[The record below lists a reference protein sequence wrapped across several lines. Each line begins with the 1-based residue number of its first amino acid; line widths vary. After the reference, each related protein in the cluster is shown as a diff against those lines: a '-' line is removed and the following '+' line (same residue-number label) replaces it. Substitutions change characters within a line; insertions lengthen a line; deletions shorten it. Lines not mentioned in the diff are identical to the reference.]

1 LSDLR
6 LFLLGAPRIERDGSP
21 VDLDTRKAIA
31 LVAYLAIEGQ
41 TFRRDS
47 LAGLL
52 WPEHGGDQARGALRR
67 TLSTLKKGMGG
78 EGVEADRATVGLTS
92 DAVWTD
98 ATEFRRLI
106 EQSQV
111 PFAEGDPDACLAL
124 LERAIQLYRGDFMA
138 GFSLRDSVDFEDWQY
153 FQSESHRRLM
163 TSALERAVECLTMRG
178 RFAEAIDRAR
188 RWLSL
193 DSLHEPA
200 HRKLMALFA
209 WNDQRASALKQYRE
223 CVGLLDRELGVP
235 PLEETTELYRQITD
249 NRLPEPELL
258 ALPQDLGSVEVAD
271 VHVPTPTPL
280 VGRTTELALLLN
292 AYESVGAAG
301 RVALIE
307 GEAGIGKSRLADE
320 FLTRMHE
327 RGSMTATVRC
337 HPEETQLAFG
347 VVTGLLRQTL
357 EEKGTEWLEVVPVHW
372 LSECARLLP
381 ELMSLGIDVSPPT
394 RLDDP
399 GAQARFFE
407 GIASFLTA
415 ASDGPQRGVLLV
427 DDLHW
432 TDESSLDAL
441 LYLAGRLRGRPLL
454 LLGTFRSDEVGTS
467 ARVRRL
473 ATAAGQYSIDNIEL
487 RRLTRDEVSELV
499 TAARP
504 GDASLS
510 DRLYEET
517 EGLPFFLV
525 EYLAAL
531 DEGADPESPQWSPP
545 SGVRELLSS
554 RVEQMNETA
563 RQVLTTAAVIGRS
576 FDFDTVR
583 EAGGRSDDETV
594 TSLDDLTAAGLIKEV
609 APAGNGS
616 PTFDFSHEGIRR
628 LVYDDAS
635 SARRRLLHGR
645 VADSLARSRRRAG
658 VEPGAI
664 AHHYEHAGD
673 DAAAASYY
681 ELSGRKASSLFA
693 HAEAMAHFRSA
704 LALGHPEPARIHEA
718 LADIQTFSGD
728 YSGALIEYE
737 TAAALSDQHDLVTIE
752 HKIGTVH
759 HRRGDLDSARSHFEV
774 ALELLDDND
783 HARRSRV
790 CSDLSL
796 TAHRSGD
803 SAAAELLANEAL
815 GLAEKT
821 EDTNALAQA
830 HNILGILAKSRGDV
844 DSALE
849 HLQQSADLAGDLSD
863 PTARI
868 AALNNLA
875 LARGEAGEPD
885 AAIEILNEA
894 LKLCTEQQDRHRE
907 AALHNNLA
915 DLFHRNGDRER
926 SMEHLKQAVAIF
938 AEIGSK
944 ESTMQPEIWKLV
956 EW

>member
-1 LSDLR
+1 MSDIR
-6 LFLLGAPRIERDGSP
+6 LFLLGAPRIERDGSS

-98 ATEFRRLI
+98 AMEFRRLI

-111 PFAEGDPDACLAL
+111 PLSEGDPDACLAL
-124 LERAIQLYRGDFMA
+124 VERAIELYRGDFMA

-163 TSALERAVECLTMRG
+163 ASALEQAVECLTMRG

-188 RWLSL
+188 RWLTL
-193 DSLHEPA
+193 DPLHEPA
-200 HRKLMALFA
+200 HRKLMLLFA
-209 WNDQRASALKQYRE
+209 WNDQRASALKQYRA
-223 CVGLLDRELGVP
+223 CVGLLERELGVP
-235 PLEETTELYRQITD
+235 PLAETTELYRQITD
-249 NRLPEPELL
+249 NRVPEPQLL
-258 ALPQDLGSVEVAD
+258 ALPHEPSIELAD
-271 VHVPTPTPL
+271 VRAPIPAPL
-280 VGRTTELALLLN
+280 VGRTNELARLVD
-292 AYESVGAAG
+292 AYERVGASG

-320 FLTRMHE
+320 FLKYVHE
-327 RGSMTATVRC
+327 RGAMTAAVRC
-337 HPEETQLAFG
+337 HAEETRLAFG

-357 EEKGTEWLEVVPVHW
+357 EEKGNEWLEVVPVHW

-381 ELMSLGIDVSPPT
+381 ELLSLGYDVPPPT
-394 RLDDP
+394 PLDDP

-415 ASDGPQRGVLLV
+415 ASAGPQRGVLLV

-441 LYLAGRLRGRPLL
+441 LYLASRLKGRPLL
-454 LLGTFRSDEVGTS
+454 LVGTFRSEEVGAS
-467 ARVRRL
+467 ARIRKL
-473 ATAAGQYSIDNIEL
+473 AAAAGPYSVPNIEL
-487 RRLTRDEVSELV
+487 GRLSRGEVAELV
-499 TAARP
+499 AAIRP
-504 GDASLS
+504 DDASLS
-510 DRLYEET
+510 ARLYEET

-531 DEGADPESPQWSPP
+531 DEEADPESPQWSPP

-563 RQVLTTAAVIGRS
+563 RQVITTAAVIGRS

-594 TSLDDLTAAGLIKEV
+594 TALDDLAAAGLIKEV
-609 APAGNGS
+609 ASVGDQS
-616 PTFDFSHEGIRR
+616 PTFDFSHERIRR

-645 VADSLARSRRRAG
+645 VADSLARSRRRSG
-658 VEPGAI
+658 TEPGAV
-664 AHHYEHAGD
+664 AHHYELAGD
-673 DAAAASYY
+673 DAAAAQYY
-681 ELSGRKASSLFA
+681 ELSGRKASSWFA
-693 HAEAMAHFRSA
+693 HAEAMSHFRTA
-704 LALGHPEPARIHEA
+704 LALGHPEPARIHQA
-718 LADIQTFSGD
+718 IGDIQTFSGD
-728 YSGALIEYE
+728 YSGALIGYE

-759 HRRGDLDSARSHFEV
+759 HRRGDLDSARSHFEM
-774 ALELLDDND
+774 ALELLDDD
-783 HARRSRV
+783 EHAQRSRV

-803 SAAAELLANEAL
+803 TVTAERLANEAL

-821 EDTNALAQA
+821 EDISALAQA

-844 DSALE
+844 DAALE
-849 HLQQSADLAGDLSD
+849 HLQQSADLAGELID

-875 LARGEAGEPD
+875 LARSEAGERD
-885 AAIEILNEA
+885 TAIEILSEA

-907 AALHNNLA
+907 AALQNNLA

>member
-1 LSDLR
+1 MSEIR
-6 LFLLGAPRIERDGSP
+6 LFLLGAPRIERDGDT

-31 LVAYLAIEGQ
+31 LVAYLAVEGQ
-41 TFRRDS
+41 IFRRDS

-78 EGVEADRATVGLTS
+78 EGLQADRATVGLTN

-98 ATEFRRLI
+98 AMEFRRLI

-111 PFAEGDPDACLAL
+111 PFSKGDPDACLAL
-124 LERAIQLYRGDFMA
+124 VERAIELYRGDFMA

-178 RFAEAIDRAR
+178 RFAEAIERAR

-193 DSLHEPA
+193 DPLHEPA
-200 HRKLMALFA
+200 HRKLMLLFA
-209 WNDQRASALKQYRE
+209 YNDQRASALKQYRA
-223 CVGLLDRELGVP
+223 CVGLLERELGVP

-258 ALPQDLGSVEVAD
+258 ALPRELAAIELSD
-271 VHVPTPTPL
+271 VQMPPPSPL
-280 VGRTTELALLLN
+280 VGRTIELGLLVDT
-292 AYESVGAAG
+292 YESMGASG
-301 RVALIE
+301 RVVLIE

-320 FLTRMHE
+320 FLERMHE
-327 RGSMTATVRC
+327 RGSMTAAVGC
-337 HPEETQLAFG
+337 HAEETHLAFG

-357 EEKGTEWLEVVPVHW
+357 EEKGSEWLEVVPVHW

-381 ELMSLGIDVSPPT
+381 ELLGLDLGVPPPT

-415 ASDGPQRGVLLV
+415 ASEGPPPGGLLV

-441 LYLAGRLRGRPLL
+441 LYLAGRLKGRPLL
-454 LLGTFRSDEVGTS
+454 LVGTFRSEEVGAS
-467 ARVRRL
+467 ARIRRL
-473 ATAAGQYSIDNIEL
+473 AAAAGQYSVDNIEL
-487 RRLTRDEVSELV
+487 GRLSRDEVSELV
-499 TAARP
+499 AAARP

-510 DRLYEET
+510 ARLYEET

-531 DEGADPESPQWSPP
+531 DEGADPESPQWSAP

-563 RQVLTTAAVIGRS
+563 RQVMTTAAVIGRS

-594 TSLDDLTAAGLIKEV
+594 TALDDLAAAGLIKEV
-609 APAGNGS
+609 ASTGGGAPR
-616 PTFDFSHEGIRR
+616 FDFSHEGIRR
-628 LVYDDAS
+628 LAYDDAS

-645 VADSLARSRRRAG
+645 VADSLARSRGRNTA
-658 VEPGAI
+658 EPGAV
-664 AHHYEHAGD
+664 AHHYELAGND
-673 DAAAASYY
+673 ATAAAYY

-693 HAEAMAHFRSA
+693 HAEAMSHFRTA
-704 LALGHPEPARIHEA
+704 LALRHPEPARIHEA
-718 LADIQTFSGD
+718 IADIQTFAGD
-728 YSGALIEYE
+728 YSGALIGYE
-737 TAAALSDQHDLVTIE
+737 TAAALSDQHDLVSIE

-759 HRRGDLDSARSHFEV
+759 HRRGDLDSARSHFQE
-774 ALELLDDND
+774 ALELLDDD
-783 HARRSRV
+783 EHARRSRV

-796 TAHRSGD
+796 NAHRSGD
-803 SAAAELLANEAL
+803 PTTAERLANEAL
-815 GLAEKT
+815 GLAVKT
-821 EDTNALAQA
+821 EDISALAQA

-844 DSALE
+844 DTAIE

-875 LARGEAGEPD
+875 LARGEAGERD

-894 LKLCTEQQDRHRE
+894 LKLCAEQQDRHRE

-944 ESTMQPEIWKLV
+944 ESTMQPEIWKLA

>member
-1 LSDLR
+1 MSEIR
-6 LFLLGAPRIERDGSP
+6 LFLLGAPRIERGGTP

-31 LVAYLAIEGQ
+31 LVAYLAVEGQ
-41 TFRRDS
+41 IFRRDS

-78 EGVEADRATVGLTS
+78 EGVVADRATVGLT
-92 DAVWTD
+92 DDVVWTD
-98 ATEFRRLI
+98 AMAFRSLV
-106 EQSQV
+106 EQSQA
-111 PFAEGDPDACLAL
+111 PFTAGDPDACLSL
-124 LERAIQLYRGDFMA
+124 VERAIELYRGDFMA

-163 TSALERAVECLTMRG
+163 SSALERAVECLRMRG
-178 RFAEAIDRAR
+178 RFAEAIERAR

-193 DSLHEPA
+193 DPLHEPA
-200 HRKLMALFA
+200 HRKLMLLFA

-223 CVGLLDRELGVP
+223 CVGLLERELGVQ

-249 NRLPEPELL
+249 NQTPEPELL
-258 ALPQDLGSVEVAD
+258 ALPDELSTVELAEVQA
-271 VHVPTPTPL
+271 PTPAPL
-280 VGRTTELALLLN
+280 VGRTDELARLLE
-292 AYESVGAAG
+292 AFESVGASG

-320 FLTRMHE
+320 FLERMRK
-327 RGSMTATVRC
+327 RGAMTAAVRC
-337 HPEETQLAFG
+337 HAEETRLAFG

-357 EEKGTEWLEVVPVHW
+357 EERGNEWLEVVPVHW

-381 ELMSLGIDVSPPT
+381 ELLSLRLDVPPPT
-394 RLDDP
+394 PLDDP

-415 ASDGPQRGVLLV
+415 ASAGPRRGVLLV

-432 TDESSLDAL
+432 TDESSMDAL
-441 LYLAGRLRGRPLL
+441 LYLASRLKGRPLL
-454 LLGTFRSDEVGTS
+454 FVGTFRTEEVGAP
-467 ARVRRL
+467 ARMRKL
-473 ATAAGQYSIDNIEL
+473 AAAAGPNSVDGIEL
-487 RRLTRDEVSELV
+487 ARLSRDEVAELV
-499 TAARP
+499 AAVRP
-504 GDASLS
+504 DDASLS
-510 DRLYEET
+510 GRLYEET

-525 EYLAAL
+525 EYVAAL
-531 DEGADPESPQWSPP
+531 DEGADPQSPQWSPP

-554 RVEQMNETA
+554 RLEQMNETA
-563 RQVLTTAAVIGRS
+563 RQVITTAAVIGRS
-576 FDFDTVR
+576 FDFETVR

-594 TSLDDLTAAGLIKEV
+594 TALDELAAAGLIKEMASAGDG
-609 APAGNGS
+609 APR
-616 PTFDFSHEGIRR
+616 FDFSHEGIRR
-628 LVYDDAS
+628 LAYDDAS
-635 SARRRLLHGR
+635 SVRRRLLHGR
-645 VADSLARSRRRAG
+645 VADSLARSRRRNSA
-658 VEPGAI
+658 EPGVV
-664 AHHYEHAGD
+664 AHHYELAGD
-673 DAAAASYY
+673 DATAAGYY

-693 HAEAMAHFRSA
+693 HAEAMSHFRTA

-718 LADIQTFSGD
+718 IADIQTFSGD
-728 YSGALIEYE
+728 YSGALIGYE
-737 TAAALSDQHDLVTIE
+737 TAAALSDQHDLVSIE

-774 ALELLDDND
+774 ALELLDDD
-783 HARRSRV
+783 EYARRSRV
-790 CSDLSL
+790 GSDLSL
-796 TAHRSGD
+796 NAHRSGD
-803 SAAAELLANEAL
+803 TTTAERLANEAL
-815 GLAEKT
+815 DLAFKT
-821 EDTNALAQA
+821 EDVSALAQA

-844 DSALE
+844 DTAIE

-875 LARGEAGEPD
+875 LARGEAGERD
-885 AAIEILNEA
+885 TAIEILNEA

-926 SMEHLKQAVAIF
+926 SMEHLKRAVAIF

>member
-1 LSDLR
+1 MSDIR

-41 TFRRDS
+41 RFRRDS

-78 EGVEADRATVGLTS
+78 EGVEADRASVGLANG
-92 DAVWTD
+92 AVWTD
-98 ATEFRRLI
+98 ATEFRRLV
-106 EQSQV
+106 EESQA
-111 PFAEGDPDACLAL
+111 PFAEGDPDGCLAL
-124 LERAIQLYRGDFMA
+124 LDRAIELYRGDFMA

-153 FQSESHRRLM
+153 FQSETHRRLM
-163 TSALERAVECLTMRG
+163 TGALERAVECLTMRG

-200 HRKLMALFA
+200 HRKLMMLFA

-258 ALPQDLGSVEVAD
+258 ALPQELGAVELAGVRA
-271 VHVPTPTPL
+271 PAPL
-280 VGRTTELALLLN
+280 VGRTTELALLLD

-320 FLTRMHE
+320 FLERMHE

-337 HPEETQLAFG
+337 HAEETHLAFG
-347 VVTGLLRQTL
+347 MVTGLLRQTL
-357 EEKGTEWLEVVPVHW
+357 EKKGNEWLELVPVHW

-381 ELMSLGIDVSPPT
+381 ELLSLGLDVPPPT

-415 ASDGPQRGVLLV
+415 ACDGPRRGVLLV

-441 LYLAGRLRGRPLL
+441 LYLAGRLGGRPLL
-454 LLGTFRSDEVGTS
+454 LIGTFRSDEVGAS
-467 ARVRRL
+467 ARIRRL
-473 ATAAGQYSIDNIEL
+473 ATAADPYSVDNIEL
-487 RRLTRDEVSELV
+487 GRLSRDEVSELI
-499 TAARP
+499 AATRP

-594 TSLDDLTAAGLIKEV
+594 TSLDELAAAGLIKEE
-609 APAGNGS
+609 PSSGNGS

-645 VADSLARSRRRAG
+645 VADSLARSRRRRG
-658 VEPGAI
+658 VEPGAV
-664 AHHYEHAGD
+664 AHHYELAGD
-673 DAAAASYY
+673 DALAAGFY

-693 HAEAMAHFRSA
+693 HAEAMADFRAA

-718 LADIQTFSGD
+718 IADIQTFSGD
-728 YSGALIEYE
+728 YSGALIGYE
-737 TAAALSDQHDLVTIE
+737 TAAALSDQHDLATIE

-774 ALELLDDND
+774 ALELLDND
-783 HARRSRV
+783 EHARRSRL

-796 TAHRSGD
+796 TAHRSGE

-821 EDTNALAQA
+821 EDISALAQA

-844 DSALE
+844 DIALG

-863 PTARI
+863 PTAGI

-875 LARGEAGEPD
+875 LARGQAGDRD

-915 DLFHRNGDRER
+915 DLFHRTGDRER